1 MGLASDAIH
10 YERHHRMVDST
21 EAASLASQYLAQV
34 DARSAH
40 VSLVDQTSDASLE
53 AAYAVQDAYHA
64 LLRSRGDEIVG
75 YKVALT
81 SKAMQ
86 EFVGVDQPLAG
97 AVFGSAVHD
106 SPAEIDLSQF
116 RHMGVEFE
124 VAVRMASD
132 LAPGSGA
139 HSREDVAAAV
149 AACHPAFELVE
160 DRNADYS
167 VLNPFDLVAENAWN
181 GGVVLGAA
189 VDDWRQVDLIEGAT
203 RLTLNGEPGGEG
215 RTGDALG
222 HPLDAVAF
230 LANNL
235 NDRGETLRAGQF
247 VMTGSSI
254 VTQFPAPGDELLF
267 SIDGLGEVRIVCR

>member
-1 MGLASDAIH
+1 
-10 YERHHRMVDST
+10 MVEST
-21 EAASLASQYLAQV
+21 EAKSLAAQYLAQV
-34 DARSAH
+34 DARATH
-40 VSLVDQTSDASLE
+40 VSLADQASDSSLT
-53 AAYAVQDAYHA
+53 AAYAVQDEYQA
-64 LLRSRGDEIVG
+64 LLQARGDEIVG

-97 AVFGSAVHD
+97 AVFGSVVHH

-124 VAVRMASD
+124 VAVRMSAD
-132 LAPGSGA
+132 LAPGGGA
-139 HSREDVAAAV
+139 HTREDVAAAV
-149 AACHPAFELVE
+149 AGCHPAFELVE

-189 VDDWRQVDLIEGAT
+189 VDDWQNVDLVEGAT
-203 RLTLNGEPGGEG
+203 RLTLNGEPGG
-215 RTGDALG
+215 TGDALG

-267 SIDGLGEVRIVCR
+267 SIEGLGEVRITCR